1 LPRARDGLE
10 AGLKDYRQRGTQ
22 PWEDETVSLNLH
34 ELYTG
39 LKKEGIIFCFC
50 GSVSQS
56 IVEGIGETLWQR
68 LEIEGTEMS
77 TIGRVFPIFVEQ
89 MQNIVSHSSERIT
102 SEKTGGEEI
111 RFGIMIVGKS
121 SDGRFYITCG
131 NYVDKAAAESIRQKL
146 EGIREMDK
154 DQLKDLYREQRKQ
167 AKSDGKSKGAGLGF
181 IDMARRASAP
191 LEYDIVPVNAETS
204 FFSMTTTV

>member
-1 LPRARDGLE
+1 M
-10 AGLKDYRQRGTQ
+10 
-22 PWEDETVSLNLH
+22 SLNLH
-34 ELYTG
+34 ELYTD

-68 LEIEGTEMS
+68 LELEGTEVS

-102 SEKTGGEEI
+102 PDKIGGEEI
-111 RFGIMIVGKS
+111 RFGIIIVGRS
-121 SDGRFYITCG
+121 PDSRFYITCG
-131 NYVDKAAAESIRQKL
+131 NYVDNSSAESIRRRL
-146 EGIREMDK
+146 EPLRDMDK
-154 DQLKDLYREQRKQ
+154 DQLKELYREQRRQ
-167 AKSDGKSKGAGLGF
+167 AKSEGKSKGAGLGF
-181 IDMARRASAP
+181 IDMARRASGP
-191 LEYDIVPVNAETS
+191 LDFDIVPVNGETS